1 MRRVIVNSTPLL
13 VLGNIGRL
21 DILRSLYER
30 IIIPKA
36 VYNEIMEKNDSAS
49 HAVRSASSWIIVET
63 IKNPSEY
70 ALYHARLHSGEVETI
85 ILAQQSPFAD
95 LIVLDDNAARK
106 TAEFLGLKV
115 TGTIGILLKAK
126 QTGIITQVKPILND
140 IMKNGFYISNHLLN
154 MILESAGEL

>member
-49 HAVRSASSWIIVET
+49 HAVRSASSFSSV
-63 IKNPSEY
+63 N
-70 ALYHARLHSGEVETI
+70 L
-85 ILAQQSPFAD
+85 
-95 LIVLDDNAARK
+95 
-106 TAEFLGLKV
+106 
-115 TGTIGILLKAK
+115 
-126 QTGIITQVKPILND
+126 
-140 IMKNGFYISNHLLN
+140 
-154 MILESAGEL
+154 